1 MVQADTGNRMV
12 TMKKT
17 NKKTGKDTHAEEE
30 ISENTSINQG
40 NNEGV
45 KKKKK
50 TKVETLVEEEQ
61 VSSNGEWG
69 NTEEDQEKQK
79 GKKKKL
85 SSGTDINGEEAMT
98 DGNDRRCGQKKKK
111 HKGVNTVKTEVETE
125 QSELKDEKG
134 VVENGPKKKKLS
146 QAEETEISVV
156 KAQEGEVIEIKEG
169 KKKKGKTEEEKK
181 VKKIPK
187 AAEPTE
193 ESQEEEE
200 GETKKKKKGKK
211 RAIAEKESEEAE
223 KEVIVKKKKGAEA
236 TVAVQEEEQNNTKKK
251 KKKLKSSSSAADT
264 TMETEGKE
272 EGKMKKRKA
281 SALAEKEDV
290 MVVDKRKPK
299 QTKRVDTKGVV
310 EQAEDGESEGRKK
323 VKKSS
328 SGVETEMEGSTPHKK
343 GKKIPTKGKKK
354 IKVESCAPEDQ
365 ERDQT
370 DVVFLSETRGNAFE
384 IHIDQGRRLALQNEI
399 DQKSNP
405 VQLIAAP
412 VPSGLGQWGTAQF
425 DSSDQHSKFLRLMG
439 GFKKGGQPMAASG
452 ATGGRTN
459 MALTKDGQ
467 QSLQQGLLGEFER
480 AQSRRM
486 DFTGRGAGLGFSA
499 SSNKKFSIDINKT
512 RSVRFDD

>member
-17 NKKTGKDTHAEEE
+17 NKKSGKDTHAEEE

-45 KKKKK
+45 K

-69 NTEEDQEKQK
+69 NTEEEQEKQK
-79 GKKKKL
+79 GKKKKKKL

-98 DGNDRRCGQKKKK
+98 NGNDRRCGQKKKK

-134 VVENGPKKKKLS
+134 VVENGPKQKKKKLS

-156 KAQEGEVIEIKEG
+156 KVEEGEVIEIKEG

-211 RAIAEKESEEAE
+211 RAIAEKESGEAE
-223 KEVIVKKKKGAEA
+223 KEVVVKKKKGAEA

-251 KKKLKSSSSAADT
+251 KPKSSSSAADT

-281 SALAEKEDV
+281 SALTDKEDV

-405 VQLIAAP
+405 VQLKAAP

-452 ATGGRTN
+452 ATGGRAN

-499 SSNKKFSIDINKT
+499 PSNKKFSIDINKT